1 MQDEVKFGKMVAQLP
16 LAPSSDVQKVTRSC
30 MFLFHPT
37 YCNFTAF
44 RCDLENNHSYQ
55 EEIIIIV
62 NIVALR
68 INLTVHQ
75 KLLKIL
81 DKLSHLTC
89 TKTVWDSSSL
99 QFTDEET
106 ES

>member
-1 MQDEVKFGKMVAQLP
+1 MQDEVKLGKMVAQLP

-44 RCDLENNHSYQ
+44 RCDSENSNSYQ
-55 EEIIIIV
+55 EEIIIII
-62 NIVALR
+62 NIEALC

-75 KLLKIL
+75 ELLKKL
-81 DKLSHLTC
+81 DKLCHLTC
-89 TKTVWDSSSL
+89 TKTV
-99 QFTDEET
+99 
-106 ES
+106 